1 MRTRLLALTLV
12 LFATVAAGQTRYVSD
27 QLVITLRSG
36 PSTSNSILESLVSGD
51 SVEILETVEDSG
63 YSRVRAESGTEG
75 WVLSQYLADR
85 PVAADRLVIAE
96 RDNAEAEV
104 QIATLE
110 GSLAATTAELEVSTR
125 RLAEAE
131 QANSTLTADL
141 SDIRGVSENVLGIR
155 EQNESLRRRL
165 NERDE
170 QVDMLSIQNAQLES
184 RATRDWFIAGAGVL
198 IAGILLGL
206 IAPRIRRPRRRSE
219 W

>member
-1 MRTRLLALTLV
+1 MRTRLLGLMLALL
-12 LFATVAAGQTRYVSD
+12 ATAATGQTRYVSD

-36 PSTSNSILESLVSGD
+36 ASTNNSILENLVSGD
-51 SVEILETVEDSG
+51 SVEILEVVEDSG
-63 YSRVRAESGTEG
+63 YARVRAESGTEG
-75 WVLSQYLADR
+75 WVLSQYLSDR

-96 RDNAEAEV
+96 RDIAETEV
-104 QIATLE
+104 RIATLE
-110 GSLAATTAELEVSTR
+110 GSLAATTAELEVNMR

-131 QANSTLTADL
+131 EANSTLTADL
-141 SDIRGVSENVLGIR
+141 ADIREVSENVLGIR

-170 QVDMLSIQNAQLES
+170 QVDLLSIQNAQLQS

-198 IAGILLGL
+198 IAGILLGVL
-206 IAPRIRRPRRRSE
+206 APRIRRPRRRSE